1 VYILSV
7 GFCGTKK
14 IGTQKTRIKRMDADF
29 FGIED
34 DKHKLHRFISKSKTS
49 RTLRNPL
56 RALRLKFTIW
66 WNTDDTDKTD
76 GRGFFSI
83 EDDKHKLHRFT
94 SKSKTLRTLRNPL
107 RALRLKL
114 TT

>member
-1 VYILSV
+1 
-7 GFCGTKK
+7 
-14 IGTQKTRIKRMDADF
+14 MDADF

-34 DKHKLHRFISKSKTS
+34 DKQ
-49 RTLRNPL
+49 
-56 RALRLKFTIW
+56 
-66 WNTDDTDKTD
+66 
-76 GRGFFSI
+76 
-83 EDDKHKLHRFT
+83 RFT